1 MTDIKHRNVFIILKL
16 EFQNT
21 VLSLNAA
28 IHSFW
33 RDRYKQKQI
42 NSVVLMPGIF
52 VMKLPIIVSVNVFQ
66 IVEASGIKAGRAAEA
81 AQGWKP

>member
-1 MTDIKHRNVFIILKL
+1 
-16 EFQNT
+16 
-21 VLSLNAA
+21 
-28 IHSFW
+28 
-33 RDRYKQKQI
+33 
-42 NSVVLMPGIF
+42 MPGIF

>member
-1 MTDIKHRNVFIILKL
+1 MNIKRGNVFIILKL

-21 VLSLNAA
+21 VFSLNGA

-42 NSVVLMPGIF
+42 NSIVFMPSIF
-52 VMKLPIIVSVNVFQ
+52 VIKLPIVVSINVCK
-66 IVEASGIKAGRAAEA
+66 ILATARKTGKAG
-81 AQGWKP
+81 